1 MAKSVIMPALGMAQE
16 SGVLV
21 KWLVAE
27 GGPVVEGEPLMEVE
41 TDKAIVEVAAN
52 ASGTLAAV
60 AHQEGA
66 EVKIGT
72 VLAVILEPGEEAAAA
87 GGAGA
92 APAVPAAPTV
102 HAAPAAPVAPA
113 PPAVPAATIVPVG
126 PVAPVVSGA
135 AIARTAPLAPVAV
148 AAPAPSD
155 GVGRREPGEGRVL
168 ASPKAKRLAREHGV
182 DLATFVGSGPGGAV
196 RAVDIGRLVGGEPVG
211 QPQPAAAV
219 GHDGAPAPALPPR
232 PVEAAPAAM
241 TVAWCHA
248 PFDAAPLW
256 RFLDGVNSSAR
267 SARLGLAWPASVLPA
282 DFLTRA
288 LLGAISRAGTGGLA
302 DLASGGVAV
311 RVFSPAGVGMR
322 FDLTPLQARSILD
335 VALEREAGQGEGAAD
350 RPTPVLVDDRSAQS
364 FEQSSTQLPLGAL
377 LRLTLGPVR
386 QLDAA
391 AEPATGARR
400 DAGLRLDYDSSRIGD
415 ADAAAVFSHLIRVL
429 EDPFSL
435 AVYG

>member
-27 GGPVVEGEPLMEVE
+27 GGAVVEGEPLMEVE

-66 EVKIGT
+66 EVAVGT

-92 APAVPAAPTV
+92 APAVPAAPE
-102 HAAPAAPVAPA
+102 APAAPIVHTAPA
-113 PPAVPAATIVPVG
+113 
-126 PVAPVVSGA
+126 VSGA
-135 AIARTAPLAPVAV
+135 AIARTTPLAPVAV
-148 AAPAPSD
+148 AAPAPSGGD
-155 GVGRREPGEGRVL
+155 GRHEPGEGRVL
-168 ASPKAKRLAREHGV
+168 ASPKAKRLARERGV

-196 RAVDIGRLVGGEPVG
+196 RAVDIGRAVGGQRAGE
-211 QPQPAAAV
+211 PQPAAAV
-219 GHDGAPAPALPPR
+219 DHDGAPAPALPPR
-232 PVEAAPAAM
+232 PVEAARAAM
-241 TVAWCHA
+241 TVAWCQA
-248 PFDAAPLW
+248 PVDTAPLL
-256 RFLDGVNSSAR
+256 RFLDGVNASAR
-267 SARLGLAWPASVLPA
+267 SARLGLAWPASVLPV

-288 LLGAISRAGTGGLA
+288 LLGAISRAGAGSLA

-311 RVFSPAGVGMR
+311 RVFSPAGVGTR
-322 FDLTPLQARSILD
+322 FDLTPLQVRSILD
-335 VALEREAGQGEGAAD
+335 VALGREAGQGEGAAD

-364 FEQSSTQLPLGAL
+364 FEQSCAQLPLGAL

-391 AEPATGARR
+391 VEPATGARR
-400 DAGLRLDYDSSRIGD
+400 DTGLRLDYDSSRIGD
-415 ADAAAVFSHLIRVL
+415 ADAAAAFSHLIRVL